1 MDGMLPQTGAPYMP
15 QSPDSG
21 QMQHTLRQPISS
33 VGTGLH
39 TGARIT
45 LRLSPAPENTG
56 IVFRREDRG
65 DLPPLAAHYDTV
77 VDTRLSTVLAHDPQA
92 DASARIATVE
102 HLMAALAGC
111 GIDNVFIDV
120 NGPEIPVFD
129 GSAAEFVFLI
139 ECAGIRPQAAP
150 RRNIYINRTVRVED
164 GDAYAELSP
173 SREPGLLIDI
183 SIDFPAAAIGRQR
196 YTARMDSRH
205 FHKQLSA
212 ARTFVLQPE
221 IEHLHAI
228 GLARGGSLDNAIV
241 VSGDH
246 VLNPTGLRH
255 PDEFVRHKVLDA
267 IGDLHLAGGMIHG
280 YFRGHKSGH
289 TLNNRLLRKLFSDQ
303 ANWREIPSAT
313 PARLPHIK
321 AA

>member
-1 MDGMLPQTGAPYMP
+1 MDGMLPQTGAPFMP
-15 QSPDSG
+15 QSRHAG

-56 IVFRREDRG
+56 IVFRRDDS
-65 DLPPLAAHYDTV
+65 DLPPLPARYDTV

-92 DASARIATVE
+92 GAAGRIATVE

-120 NGPEIPVFD
+120 SGPEIPVFD

-139 ECAGIRPQAAP
+139 ECAGITAQAAA
-150 RRNIYINRTVRVED
+150 RREIYINRTVRVED

-173 SREPGLLIDI
+173 TLEPGLLIDI
-183 SIDFPAAAIGRQR
+183 SIDFPAAAIGQQR
-196 YTARMDSRH
+196 YAARLESSC
-205 FHKQLSA
+205 FHQHLST

-221 IEHLHAI
+221 IEHLHSI
-228 GLARGGSLDNAIV
+228 GLAQGGSLDNAIV
-241 VSGDH
+241 VNGDQ

-255 PDEFVRHKVLDA
+255 PEEFVRHKVLDA
-267 IGDLHLAGGMIHG
+267 IGDLHLAGGAING
-280 YFRGHKSGH
+280 CFRGHKSGH

-303 ANWREIPSAT
+303 ANWSTTPSA
-313 PARLPHIK
+313 PSARQPQIK